1 MVLDVMKGY
10 WQVANGLGDVAVQ
23 RARELAEALTSQGVE
38 VTSQTQEQVQVLTDE
53 ILEAS
58 RTNRD
63 LLTGLI
69 RTEVDRAVGRM
80 GFVREEELAAVR
92 HHVQRLEDQLRKEQ
106 QRATDRATGAV
117 MTAADVSRSAAAAA
131 GSTVTGAA
139 SKVRGLT
146 GIGDEGSAPEATA
159 RMAHAAPDPAPAA
172 KTAPQAT
179 TAKKTPAQKT
189 TAKKAPAKKATAKK
203 APAKKAAPQP
213 AATKPAA
220 TKTAAKK
227 PAAKK
232 TAAKKA
238 PAKTT
243 TAKKASTTK
252 KATPRT
258 SPKSSS

>member
-1 MVLDVMKGY
+1 MVLDVMRGY

-117 MTAADVSRSAAAAA
+117 MTAADVSRSAAAVA

-139 SKVRGLT
+139 SKVRGLAGVGDDAPATST
-146 GIGDEGSAPEATA
+146 GTPAVKSTSSRTSAKTS
-159 RMAHAAPDPAPAA
+159 PAA
-172 KTAPQAT
+172 KTATSQKAT
-179 TAKKTPAQKT
+179 PAKSTAKKTTAKRTAAKKT
-189 TAKKAPAKKATAKK
+189 TSAKTRSRKAPAKKATA
-203 APAKKAAPQP
+203 AKKS
-213 AATKPAA
+213 
-220 TKTAAKK
+220 TA
-227 PAAKK
+227 
-232 TAAKKA
+232 
-238 PAKTT
+238 
-243 TAKKASTTK
+243 
-252 KATPRT
+252 RT
-258 SPKSSS
+258 STKSRS

>member
-146 GIGDEGSAPEATA
+146 GIGDEGSPHEAPA
-159 RMAHAAPDPAPAA
+159 RMAPAAPDTAPTTKAE
-172 KTAPQAT
+172 PQAT
-179 TAKKTPAQKT
+179 TAKKTPAKKT
-189 TAKKAPAKKATAKK
+189 TAKKAPAEKTAVKKATPKK

-220 TKTAAKK
+220 
-227 PAAKK
+227 KK
-232 TAAKKA
+232 TAAKRA
-238 PAKTT
+238 PAKAT
-243 TAKKASTTK
+243 TAKKSSTTK
-252 KATPRT
+252 KAAPRT

>member
-106 QRATDRATGAV
+106 HRATDRATGAV
-117 MTAADVSRSAAAAA
+117 MTAADVSRSTAAVA

-139 SKVRGLT
+139 SKVRGLA
-146 GIGDEGSAPEATA
+146 GAVDDPPSSTA
-159 RMAHAAPDPAPAA
+159 SPQPAA
-172 KTAPQAT
+172 TPTRTRAKAPTTSKKTASAR
-179 TAKKTPAQKT
+179 KT
-189 TAKKAPAKKATAKK
+189 TAKKAGAKKTPAAKTTASTKKTTATKAPATAKR
-203 APAKKAAPQP
+203 
-213 AATKPAA
+213 T
-220 TKTAAKK
+220 T
-227 PAAKK
+227 AKK

-238 PAKTT
+238 PAKKS
-243 TAKKASTTK
+243 TAA
-252 KATPRT
+252 RT
-258 SPKSSS
+258 STKSRS

>member
-1 MVLDVMKGY
+1 MVLDVMRGY

-139 SKVRGLT
+139 SKVRGLAGVGDDSPST
-146 GIGDEGSAPEATA
+146 GAA
-159 RMAHAAPDPAPAA
+159 AAPTPKTAASKTAATKASATKASPTTKTSAKKPAA
-172 KTAPQAT
+172 TKKAAV
-179 TAKKTPAQKT
+179 KKTPATTKT
-189 TAKKAPAKKATAKK
+189 ATTKTAAKKAPAKKATT
-203 APAKKAAPQP
+203 AKKAA
-213 AATKPAA
+213 TS
-220 TKTAAKK
+220 TS
-227 PAAKK
+227 
-232 TAAKKA
+232 
-238 PAKTT
+238 AKTR
-243 TAKKASTTK
+243 S
-252 KATPRT
+252 
-258 SPKSSS
+258 

>member
-10 WQVANGLGDVAVQ
+10 WQVANGLSDVAVQ

-146 GIGDEGSAPEATA
+146 GTGEETASAKP
-159 RMAHAAPDPAPAA
+159 APTPPAPAPKARA
-172 KTAPQAT
+172 KKAT
-179 TAKKTPAQKT
+179 TAAATSTATAP
-189 TAKKAPAKKATAKK
+189 AKKAPPKKKPAAKKATAKK
-203 APAKKAAPQP
+203 APAKK
-213 AATKPAA
+213 
-220 TKTAAKK
+220 TA
-227 PAAKK
+227 
-232 TAAKKA
+232 
-238 PAKTT
+238 
-243 TAKKASTTK
+243 TK
-252 KATPRT
+252 KATTAT
-258 SPKSSS
+258 SAKSRS